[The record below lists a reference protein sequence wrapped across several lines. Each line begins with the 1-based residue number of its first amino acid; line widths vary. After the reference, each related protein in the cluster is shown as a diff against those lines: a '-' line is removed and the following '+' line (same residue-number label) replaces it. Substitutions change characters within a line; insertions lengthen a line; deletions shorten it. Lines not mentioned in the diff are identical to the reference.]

1 MAISLAIS
9 ITRFHS
15 QRVDVVKSGEEKG
28 VEDREGGGGVG
39 VGVGAGG
46 GEEQFLL
53 SQL

>member
-15 QRVDVVKSGEEKG
+15 RRVDVVKSGEEEG
-28 VEDREGGGGVG
+28 VEDEGGLVR
-39 VGVGAGG
+39 V
-46 GEEQFLL
+46 EQFLL

>member
-15 QRVDVVKSGEEKG
+15 RRVDVVKSGEEEG
-28 VEDREGGGGVG
+28 VEDGGLVR
-39 VGVGAGG
+39 V
-46 GEEQFLL
+46 EQFLL

>member
-15 QRVDVVKSGEEKG
+15 RRVDAVKSGEEEG
-28 VEDREGGGGVG
+28 VEDGGGGG
-39 VGVGAGG
+39 GG

>member
-15 QRVDVVKSGEEKG
+15 RRVDVVKIGGE
-28 VEDREGGGGVG
+28 GGVG
-39 VGVGAGG
+39 VGVEVAGG